1 MERGNNNSKDLNM
14 DLEQEALSE
23 MTNMMVDINV
33 IIVIIKMVSLQLVLS
48 NITLVSTC
56 KERAR
61 V

>member
-23 MTNMMVDINV
+23 MTNMMVDIND